1 MVSPNDIAGMVTF
14 LLSPTGENIFRHSL
28 GVDGNVETL

>member
-1 MVSPNDIAGMVTF
+1 LPDSSWDDGGI
-14 LLSPTGENIFRHSL
+14 LSAVARRRLPDPSL